1 MPHPVADF
9 AAGRERRNP
18 TNRQATQLSPCAA
31 LFFISPYTVNLDYSH
46 VRALAAV
53 IREGSFDRAAQ
64 ALNVTPSAISQRIRT
79 LEDRTGRLLVQ
90 RTVPAVPTADGQ
102 IIVQYAEQTAL
113 LEHDA
118 LARLGMLADDVP
130 QATLPVAVN
139 HDSLETWF
147 MDAAIHFSAG
157 TQATLDMRA
166 EDQDHTAALLR
177 NGTVLG
183 AVTTLSEPVQG
194 CRLHALGNMRYVA
207 SCSPDFHRR
216 HFANGVT
223 AQSLGQA
230 PVLVYNRKDAMQA
243 RFARKVMGQTPWQ
256 PPVWWLP
263 SARAFVQASL
273 AGLGWTMNPLDLVK
287 EELDAGTLVPLR
299 ARAFEDAP
307 LYWQHWRVNSD
318 TMSALTE
325 AILNAARA
333 HLRRSKS

>member
-1 MPHPVADF
+1 M
-9 AAGRERRNP
+9 
-18 TNRQATQLSPCAA
+18 
-31 LFFISPYTVNLDYSH
+31 NLDYAQ

-64 ALNVTPSAISQRIRT
+64 ALNVTPSAISQRIRA

-90 RTVPAVPTADGQ
+90 RTIPAVATADGQ
-102 IIVQYAEQTAL
+102 VIVQYAEQTAL

-118 LARLGMLADDVP
+118 LARLGMLADDMP
-130 QATLPVAVN
+130 RATLPVAVN

-147 MDAAIHFSAG
+147 MDAAIRFSSGVTNEAANG
-157 TQATLDMRA
+157 VLSSHQVTLDLRA

-183 AVTTLSEPVQG
+183 AVTALSEPVQG
-194 CRLHALGNMRYVA
+194 CRLHALGSMRYVA
-207 SCSPDFHRR
+207 TCSPDFHRR
-216 HFANGVT
+216 HFAGGVN

-243 RFARKVMGQTPWQ
+243 RFARKIMGDIPWQ

-273 AGLGWTMNPLDLVK
+273 AGLGWTMNPLALIQK
-287 EELDAGTLVPLR
+287 ELDDGALVPLR
-299 ARAFEDAP
+299 ARAYEDTP

-318 TMSALTE
+318 TMSALTD
-325 AILNAARA
+325 AVLAASRN
-333 HLRRSKS
+333 LIRRSRPEPRGA